1 MLGLP
6 AHFMVDKLL
15 KAWREEERR
24 LLERWHRAVAEFH
37 EAQLALAG
45 IEPLVEAENLMEAL
59 VLRAGAAT
67 AELNAVRREVNRI
80 RSELASGKR
89 RRD

>member
-24 LLERWHRAVAEFH
+24 LLERWHRAVAKFH

-45 IEPLVEAENLMEAL
+45 IEPLVEPENLMEAL

>member
-1 MLGLP
+1 
-6 AHFMVDKLL
+6 MVAELL
-15 KAWREEERR
+15 KAWREEEQR

-37 EAQLALAG
+37 EAHLALAG
-45 IEPLVEAENLMEAL
+45 YEPSLEPETMMEAL
-59 VLRAGAAT
+59 MLRASAAR
-67 AELNAVRREVNRI
+67 AELNAVRSEVNRI

>member
-1 MLGLP
+1 MLGSL
-6 AHFMVDKLL
+6 AITMVDKLL

-45 IEPLVEAENLMEAL
+45 FEPLLEPESMMEAL
-59 VLRAGAAT
+59 VLRAGAAA
-67 AELNAVRREVNRI
+67 AELNAVRRDVNRI

>member
-1 MLGLP
+1 
-6 AHFMVDKLL
+6 MVDKLV
-15 KAWREEERR
+15 KAWREEEQR
-24 LLERWHRAVAEFH
+24 LLERWQRAVAEFH

-45 IEPLVEAENLMEAL
+45 FEPLVEPEHLIEAL
-59 VLRAGAAT
+59 VLRAGAAA